1 MIKTARGIQKISSK
15 IFLEH
20 SNSSN
25 YYRFGVEVFGPF
37 LYSYTYWLYSSIKKT
52 KQLKVFFLSRDGYM
66 MKKAFDILN
75 TDNIP
80 CEYVYFSR
88 KSIRQALLNKC
99 NTYSESLQYLTWER
113 YLTFGKIL
121 EYYGFSENERFE
133 ISKKYK
139 ISLKADFAYS
149 GLEDNK
155 VLASIYYDLK
165 SEIDKYSM
173 LQEELL
179 EKYLIQINM
188 DGNCAIVDIGWHGS
202 MQFYLEKFIK
212 EKGMNVSLSGYY
224 VGINPNVPLAGK
236 TYGYLFDE
244 NNLRLRKSIL
254 CFFGGYEKLFQS
266 LEGSTY
272 GYVKENARIIP
283 ELSTYEYQNDKKS
296 IQCIK
301 EWQYGAMKFVEKA
314 YQLKVV
320 LTNEKEWA
328 YPLIK
333 VGKSPTLE
341 QVYLFKFLYNVDG
354 TKVYY
359 ICQKPL
365 YKYSIKEFL
374 HDFSN
379 SVWKTG
385 FMKSAFKLPLPYYW
399 IYEMIR
405 K

>member
-88 KSIRQALLNKC
+88 KSIRQSLLNKC

-244 NNLRLRKSIL
+244 NNLRLRKSIAFYYEL
-254 CFFGGYEKLFQS
+254 FLREKGYRKIYIFVMILTYITSF
-266 LEGSTY
+266 STTGLLLVLGLLY
-272 GYVKENARIIP
+272 LKFY
-283 ELSTYEYQNDKKS
+283 TD
-296 IQCIK
+296 IK
-301 EWQYGAMKFVEKA
+301 NNKFVR
-314 YQLKVV
+314 YLFV
-320 LTNEKEWA
+320 
-328 YPLIK
+328 PLIIALVIYGGVFILK
-333 VGKSPTLE
+333 DKFVSN
-341 QVYLFKFLYNVDG
+341 VYSSSVRTDDILASFKCFLANCINGVIW
-354 TKVYY
+354 VV
-359 ICQKPL
+359 
-365 YKYSIKEFL
+365 
-374 HDFSN
+374 N
-379 SVWKTG
+379 S
-385 FMKSAFKLPLPYYW
+385 
-399 IYEMIR
+399 
-405 K
+405 

>member
-88 KSIRQALLNKC
+88 KSIRQSLLNKC

-155 VLASIYYDLK
+155 VLASIY
-165 SEIDKYSM
+165 
-173 LQEELL
+173 
-179 EKYLIQINM
+179 
-188 DGNCAIVDIGWHGS
+188 
-202 MQFYLEKFIK
+202 
-212 EKGMNVSLSGYY
+212 
-224 VGINPNVPLAGK
+224 
-236 TYGYLFDE
+236 
-244 NNLRLRKSIL
+244 
-254 CFFGGYEKLFQS
+254 
-266 LEGSTY
+266 
-272 GYVKENARIIP
+272 
-283 ELSTYEYQNDKKS
+283 
-296 IQCIK
+296 
-301 EWQYGAMKFVEKA
+301 
-314 YQLKVV
+314 
-320 LTNEKEWA
+320 
-328 YPLIK
+328 
-333 VGKSPTLE
+333 
-341 QVYLFKFLYNVDG
+341 
-354 TKVYY
+354 
-359 ICQKPL
+359 
-365 YKYSIKEFL
+365 
-374 HDFSN
+374 
-379 SVWKTG
+379 
-385 FMKSAFKLPLPYYW
+385 
-399 IYEMIR
+399 
-405 K
+405 